1 MSVYSTVNHVNMNL
15 VDGYTKVGTYSLD
28 GKLNVVDKTDVNTFV
43 GVSDTLSGATNVT
56 YLSSISTKVGAY
68 APNGSLYIV
77 ATSGEF
83 PGPNDFNTGGLS
95 AFGFVRVPRVD
106 GSDYFTGKEPNPA
119 LEALPQCRIGACRE
133 LFEAGEEYIVYKAA
147 DFNEAMLQIKI
158 IGGFY
163 TYPFGQVIT

>member
-77 ATSGEF
+77 ATPGEF

-106 GSDYFTGKEPNPA
+106 GSDYFTGKEPNLVLDFTTGFGYTTEMTSVPV
-119 LEALPQCRIGACRE
+119 LDSYFPVDLHFDFTIGYGWINR
-133 LFEAGEEYIVYKAA
+133 
-147 DFNEAMLQIKI
+147 
-158 IGGFY
+158 
-163 TYPFGQVIT
+163 